1 MKEDLKGSKDL
12 LENKLQSQVVE
23 VQSNQSSK
31 DEETNENPTKRKKG
45 LKKDLKSKEIEVIDE
60 TFNIYSRGKIDIA
73 EKHRSANRPKREIAD
88 LTEEEENIHIC
99 PCCGLSEE
107 VNGKLEFFKTCDN
120 PDDFSNCGQGVVL
133 YYDYIKFVI
142 IISFIATIG
151 MTFFNSYFS
160 YKYYYEMTKIC
171 NNYYNDEFKP
181 SRIKH
186 FEECEFYMTDSGIDE
201 EDIKHIETFFFQFSS
216 VNIEDYRK
224 IYKKLYE
231 GVPNFDKDAIEPTI
245 INLSLVNFITLIV
258 LFVFNLIYIY
268 FLFNKG
274 NAADYLVFSVSD
286 YAVFLTNLYDL
297 YNKFKENLQTVK
309 EKEELFKKKGKT
321 IEAEWYNSIL
331 GFKPEEGMIE
341 IKMV

>member
-23 VQSNQSSK
+23 VQSNQSNK

-88 LTEEEENIHIC
+88 LTEEEENNHIC

-201 EDIKHIETFFFQFSS
+201 EDIKHIETL
-216 VNIEDYRK
+216 ILR
-224 IYKKLYE
+224 
-231 GVPNFDKDAIEPTI
+231 I
-245 INLSLVNFITLIV
+245 IGKYTKNYMKMLLI
-258 LFVFNLIYIY
+258 
-268 FLFNKG
+268 
-274 NAADYLVFSVSD
+274 
-286 YAVFLTNLYDL
+286 LT
-297 YNKFKENLQTVK
+297 
-309 EKEELFKKKGKT
+309 
-321 IEAEWYNSIL
+321 
-331 GFKPEEGMIE
+331 
-341 IKMV
+341 KMLLNQRL